1 MDLQPVLSLVD
12 IEQAALWLV
21 DVEQLWMELDTFRV
35 RGVPSTHH
43 LTTDVQRQRACYTFV
58 HVAGCAW
65 SHILHVVVIL
75 NVTLQ
80 INSSWSEQYYPD
92 CKTLGLWMSLN
103 DFCYRATTSMQKY
116 QFWVVWSLVSG
127 FGGLLYI
134 DRDSCDV
141 SLIICCDI
149 FVKSI

>member
-1 MDLQPVLSLVD
+1 MLSLVGF
-12 IEQAALWLV
+12 EQAALWLV

-43 LTTDVQRQRACYTFV
+43 LTTDVQRQHACYTFV
-58 HVAGCAW
+58 HVAGCTW

-92 CKTLGLWMSLN
+92 CKTLGLWMSFVIEPPLQCRSIN
-103 DFCYRATTSMQKY
+103 SGWFEALFQALVGYSTSTLILLMSHSLYFVTFLRKVSIS
-116 QFWVVWSLVSG
+116 QFLSHW
-127 FGGLLYI
+127 
-134 DRDSCDV
+134 
-141 SLIICCDI
+141 
-149 FVKSI
+149 